1 MTPQDV
7 LKQYESRINLHQ
19 FDAVASLIAD
29 DAVFWFND
37 GSFAGHEA
45 IRGAFE
51 RTWASLANET
61 YWLTDLRWIAVGD
74 VAAGCIY
81 QFNWK
86 ATIDGREASGVGRG
100 TTVLGKGAGDWQIVH
115 EHLSGMPGQGR

>member
-19 FDAVASLIAD
+19 FDAVAPLIAE
-29 DAVFWFND
+29 DAVVWFND
-37 GSFAGHEA
+37 GSFVGHEA

-51 RTWASLANET
+51 RTWANLAGET
-61 YWLTDLRWIAVGD
+61 YWLTDLHWIAVGD
-74 VAAGCIY
+74 MAASCIY

-86 ATIDGREASGVGRG
+86 AAKDGQEVSGIGRG
-100 TTVLGKGAGDWQIVH
+100 TTVLRKGADGWQIVH
-115 EHLSGMPGQGR
+115 EHL

>member
-19 FDAVASLIAD
+19 FDAVAPLIAE
-29 DAVFWFND
+29 DAVVWFND

-51 RTWASLANET
+51 RTWTRLVDET
-61 YWLTDLRWIAVGD
+61 YWLTDLRWIAVCD
-74 VAAGCIY
+74 VAASCIY

-86 ATIDGREASGVGRG
+86 TTIDGQEASGIGRG
-100 TTVLGKGAGDWQIVH
+100 TTVLRKGADGWQIVH
-115 EHLSGMPGQGR
+115 EHLSGMPG